1 LARNSQADGRRST
14 GDRARRGLAG
24 FRWLRGYVE
33 DAAHALVLA
42 VQRSAAAGR
51 TYNVAYPVTYTEAEW
66 VREIGRVVGWQGEIV
81 ALPASQ
87 LPESLRRDR
96 FDYRQHFVID
106 SSRIRAEL
114 GYTEQVAFE
123 EALRRRVAWERADP
137 PDELKPDDYDYEAED
152 AVLSA
157 RALS

>member
-1 LARNSQADGRRST
+1 MDGGRPAIVLDQALAD
-14 GDRARRGLAG
+14 

-33 DAAHALVLA
+33 DVAHALVLA

-96 FDYRQHFVID
+96 FDYRQHFEVD
-106 SSRIRAEL
+106 SSRIRTEL
-114 GYTEQVAFE
+114 A
-123 EALRRRVAWERADP
+123 
-137 PDELKPDDYDYEAED
+137 
-152 AVLSA
+152 
-157 RALS
+157 